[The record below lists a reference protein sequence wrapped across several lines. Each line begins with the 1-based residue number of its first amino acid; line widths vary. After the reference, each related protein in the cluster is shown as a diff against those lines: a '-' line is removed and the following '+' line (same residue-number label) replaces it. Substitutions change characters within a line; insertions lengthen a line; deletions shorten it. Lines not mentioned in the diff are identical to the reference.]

1 MEHKTEWFRDEQ
13 FWERYAPII
22 FDGGRWTE
30 VSRVA
35 DGVTRLARLRL
46 YGEEAGAPED
56 RAPPSP
62 AEGVRA
68 LDLCCG
74 FGRITAELARRGFS
88 ATGVDI
94 SESYLMTAREDAAY
108 EHLDIEYV
116 NADARS
122 FRRPGAFDLAV
133 NLYISFGY
141 FEDPRDD
148 RLMLEN
154 VFESLKPG
162 GTLIMETLGKEIAV
176 RDFTRGEWFRRA
188 GFLVLT
194 EYEPVDSWG
203 GLKNRWILI
212 DGEGKRL
219 EKTFTQRLY
228 GATELRALLLET
240 GFSPVELYG
249 NWDEGPYDERAER
262 LIAAARKPLPSGGE
276 GA

>member
-1 MEHKTEWFRDEQ
+1 MKYKAEWFNDEY
-13 FWERYAPII
+13 FWECYAPVM
-22 FDGGRWTE
+22 FDDKRWAE
-30 VSRVA
+30 VSAAA
-35 DGVTRLARLRL
+35 DGVTRLARLNL
-46 YGEEAGAPED
+46 YGADSGGAEKGA
-56 RAPPSP
+56 RP
-62 AEGVRA
+62 AEREGVKV

-74 FGRITAELARRGFS
+74 FGRITAELARRGFT
-88 ATGVDI
+88 AAGVDLT
-94 SESYLMTAREDAAY
+94 ESYLRTAREDAAH
-108 EHLDIEYV
+108 ENLDIEYI

-141 FEDPRDD
+141 FEDPKDD
-148 RLMLEN
+148 RLMLRN

-176 RDFTRGEWFRRA
+176 RDFTRNEWFRRA

-212 DGEGKRL
+212 DSEGKRI

-228 GATELRALLLET
+228 GATELRSLLRET
-240 GFSPVELYG
+240 GFSQVELYG
-249 NWDEGPYDERAER
+249 NWDEAPYDEGAET
-262 LIAAARKPLPSGGE
+262 LIAAARKQGGTPR
-276 GA
+276 